1 MRWRVKRLGHD
12 GTYHSLEEEDMS
24 TNVRDEAKRLIE
36 RLPDDAS
43 WEDLMQLICDREA
56 IEAGIRDCDA
66 GRVVSMEDVR
76 REFGIS
82 E

>member
-1 MRWRVKRLGHD
+1 MR
-12 GTYHSLEEEDMS
+12 

-36 RLPDDAS
+36 RLPESAT

-56 IEAGIRDCDA
+56 IEAGIADCDA
-66 GRVVSMEDVR
+66 GRVVELDAIR
-76 REFGIS
+76 DEFGIP